1 MRQRRA
7 ILRKKNEH
15 GVIITL
21 VAIFMLFVVG
31 AMAALAIDV
40 VSLYTARSEAQ
51 LAADSAALTAA
62 RVLANSGMTS
72 STDATLAA
80 NAQTLASTIAQ
91 QVAETNQVGGT
102 NLTAAQINVTW
113 PNSASTT
120 FQQNPHV
127 TVQITSNLPTFFSRI
142 WGRTQLQV
150 KASAT
155 AEAYNSSGLAT
166 GATAGPAPPPA
177 PTCVKPWVLP
187 NEYPNG
193 APMFTTATGEIN
205 NPTAWVGSLDMTGKF
220 HRRRPT
226 QAPAQW
232 EFYEGDQTSFPA
244 PTSALPTC
252 SFGAPDP
259 YQTSVV
265 GCVQVP
271 IACGTTVSLSQ
282 APDTNFQNA
291 DAVNCLTHSTAGVAG
306 DGDSVYASPSGG
318 TTSDPFQFLGGAS
331 NPVFG
336 AVGNE
341 ILVSDSLV
349 TVPVYD
355 NSPTGVPGAPNA
367 IPVTVIGFVQL
378 FLNPDGTGAPITGFQ
393 AGHINTTIVNMV
405 GCGTNANGP
414 PYVFGNGPSAV
425 PVRLITPP

>member
-1 MRQRRA
+1 MQRRRA
-7 ILRKKNEH
+7 ISSGKNER

-40 VSLYTARSEAQ
+40 VSLYTGRSEAQ

-62 RVLANSGMTS
+62 RVMANSGMTS
-72 STDATLAA
+72 STDTTLAS

-102 NLTAAQINVTW
+102 NLTAAQINVTF

-150 KASAT
+150 VATAT
-155 AEAYNSSGLAT
+155 AEAYNPSGLAT
-166 GATAGPAPPPA
+166 GATSGPAPPPA
-177 PTCVKPWVLP
+177 PLCAKPWVLP
-187 NEYPNG
+187 NIDPSNG
-193 APMFTTATGEIN
+193 NPMFTTATGAIN
-205 NPTAWVGSLDMTGKF
+205 NSALVGRQDMTGLF
-220 HRRRPT
+220 RRRRPT
-226 QAPAQW
+226 QTPAQW
-232 EFYEGDQTSFPA
+232 EYYEGAQASFPA
-244 PTSALPTC
+244 PTTALPSC
-252 SFGAPDP
+252 SFGAPDQ
-259 YQTSVV
+259 YQTSVA

-271 IACGTTVSLSQ
+271 IACGSTVYLNQ
-282 APDTNFQNA
+282 TPDSNLQSA

-306 DGDSVYASPSGG
+306 TGDSIYQSPYGG
-318 TTSDPFQFLGGAS
+318 TGEPFQFLGGTS
-331 NPVFG
+331 NPISG
-336 AVGNE
+336 AVGNQ
-341 ILVSDSLV
+341 ILVSDSLA

-355 NSPTGVPGAPNA
+355 NSPTGVPGAPNNT
-367 IPVTVIGFVQL
+367 PLTVIGFVQL
-378 FLNPDGTGAPITGFQ
+378 FLNPDGTGTPTFGPN
-393 AGHINTTIVNMV
+393 AGHINTTIINMV
-405 GCGTNANGP
+405 GCGTNASGP
-414 PYVFGNGPSAV
+414 PYVVGNGPSAV

>member
-1 MRQRRA
+1 MRRRTA
-7 ILRKKNEH
+7 ISRRKNER

-21 VAIFMLFVVG
+21 VAMFMLFVVG

-72 STDATLAA
+72 STDPLLAS
-80 NAQTLASTIAQ
+80 NAQTLASTIAT

-102 NLTAAQINVTW
+102 NLTAAQINVTF
-113 PNSASTT
+113 PTSS
-120 FQQNPHV
+120 QQNPHV
-127 TVQITSNLPTFFSRI
+127 TVQITSNIPTFFSRI

-155 AEAYNSSGLAT
+155 AEAYNSSGLAL
-166 GATAGPAPPPA
+166 GALGGPAPPPA

-187 NEYPNG
+187 NIDPTGNQ
-193 APMFTTATGEIN
+193 MFTTATGAIN
-205 NPTAWVGSLDMTGKF
+205 NSALVGWTDPNPYPNYMF
-220 HRRRPT
+220 HRLRPT
-226 QAPAQW
+226 QTPIAWQY
-232 EFYEGDQTSFPA
+232 YEGDQTSFPA

-252 SFGAPDP
+252 GFGAPDP
-259 YQTSVV
+259 YQTSIV

-271 IACGTTVSLSQ
+271 ITCGSTVNLNQ
-282 APDTNFQNA
+282 TPDTNFRSA
-291 DAVNCLTHSTAGVAG
+291 EAVNCLTHSTAGVAG
-306 DGDSVYASPSGG
+306 DGDSIYQNPYGG
-318 TTSDPFQFLGGAS
+318 TDEPFQFLGGTN
-331 NPVFG
+331 NPVAG
-336 AVGNE
+336 AIDNQ

-355 NSPTGVPGAPNA
+355 NAGVSGAPGTT
-367 IPVTVIGFVQL
+367 PVTIIGFVQL
-378 FLNPDGTGAPITGFQ
+378 FLNSDGTGTLTTGPS
-393 AGHINTTIVNMV
+393 AGHIKTTIVNMV
-405 GCGTNANGP
+405 GCGTSASGP
-414 PYVFGNGPSAV
+414 PYVYGNGPSAV